1 MKKLFEEVKAKGD
14 KSKRV
19 VRSEKAK
26 AEAEALNAQID
37 AAIAEEAKV
46 EEVDPL
52 EFAPVKDVLANFG
65 GEWQDATAEI
75 KKWDEKVAKLN
86 EIVEACKN
94 AKIKPANTDGIA
106 AFLKKEAG
114 ATNINISMAAINAS
128 TALANGMGKNFG
140 PAIKILMTTI
150 ILKFKEK
157 KPQIMEALNKFC
169 DVVPK
174 CANLDDLRDEVI
186 PLISNVAPGVKT
198 GIIKF
203 IEQAVLVTYIDVLKN
218 VSDDYLKALAV
229 AMEDKDGG
237 VRDTALHCMGIFKGR
252 IADKA
257 EKYVKD
263 LNPQKMAKI
272 EEAVK
277 EVKPS
282 KYDRPENYK
291 PPAPKKAPA
300 KKADDDDGMDLDM
313 GPPKKAPPK
322 GLGQKPKKKVE
333 DEEMKND
340 DDLMDFDNGPPKKA
354 PPKGIGVKPKKKTDE
369 AMESEPSTPAKK
381 PPALSSAKPKAATAA
396 STKGPTAPVINDEDM
411 GAGMSKE
418 DAIAKAEEFFEAST
432 IKKFE
437 ESKWQT
443 RVEAFN
449 EIQDQIKD
457 REATHDIIEAAA
469 KFIKVKMKDWKESNI
484 NLQKSIVGFFQFIA

>member
-1 MKKLFEEVKAKGD
+1 M
-14 KSKRV
+14 
-19 VRSEKAK
+19 
-26 AEAEALNAQID
+26 
-37 AAIAEEAKV
+37 
-46 EEVDPL
+46 
-52 EFAPVKDVLANFG
+52 
-65 GEWQDATAEI
+65 
-75 KKWDEKVAKLN
+75 AKLN

-94 AKIKPANTDGIA
+94 AKIKPANTDCIS

-114 ATNINISMAAINAS
+114 ATNINISMAAINAT
-128 TALANGMGKNFG
+128 TALANGMGKSFG
-140 PAIKILMTTI
+140 PAIKILFPTI

-157 KPQIMEALNKFC
+157 KPQVLEALNKFC
-169 DVVPK
+169 DSVPK
-174 CANLDDLRDEVI
+174 CANLEDLRDEVI

-198 GIIKF
+198 GVLKF

-218 VSDDYLKALAV
+218 ISDDYMKALSV
-229 AMEDKDGG
+229 VMEDKDGG

-252 IADKA
+252 MAEKA

-272 EEAVK
+272 DEASK

-291 PPAPKKAPA
+291 PPPPKKAPA
-300 KKADDDDGMDLDM
+300 KKAADDDESMDFDA

-322 GLGQKPKKKVE
+322 GIGQKPKKKVE

-340 DDLMDFDNGPPKKA
+340 DELMDFDAGPPKKA
-354 PPKGIGVKPKKKTDE
+354 PPKGIGVKPKKKTEDD
-369 AMESEPSTPAKK
+369 SEPSTPAKK
-381 PPALSSAKPKAATAA
+381 PPALSSAKPKAAAPT
-396 STKGPTAPVINDEDM
+396 SSKGPTAPVINDEDV
-411 GAGMSKE
+411 GSGMSKE
-418 DAIAKAEEFFEAST
+418 EAVAKAEEFFDAGT
-432 IKKFE
+432 VKKFDDA
-437 ESKWQT
+437 KWQV

-449 EIQDQIKD
+449 EVQEQIKE

-484 NLQKSIVGFFQFIA
+484 NLQKSIVGFY